1 MLDFTVFTARK
12 KLTLNA
18 RDWSPAAS
26 GRFQLQKGVQISR
39 DKDMVAMLA
48 RKYRGVID
56 VRPQPMHIQNS
67 LPPEAWN
74 RLKDHSGKALFLS
87 PTRAI
92 GDNVMLICA
101 LSALQEANPGLTVDV
116 AFVGDSFPLYAT
128 APSLNV
134 HPYFLSE
141 SAIAGCDVLVDL
153 DRVSAWDSLI
163 FEPFDIEAALLD
175 RFDVPPC
182 SAFPGRGRPYREGD
196 RPAIRLFPLASSP
209 LRTLPVA
216 TARALA
222 VAAAEL
228 GEVEIVLAK
237 GQLGS
242 ERYRGLLADGLPSA
256 VTVTPGCRDLK
267 ELARKVE
274 SVDFGIF
281 ADSGPS
287 HIAKLFDTP
296 GVTVF
301 TSATSGPLVGRFAS
315 LKPWQTPYSGTRC
328 TAPCGL
334 ATYLRTPAGRGGC
347 WETLGGARQDYVK
360 TRDLWDPE
368 EYLALMFDRP
378 VPCVGALEDRT
389 NDLVDTVAAE
399 IARRCAR

>member
-12 KLTLNA
+12 RLTLNV
-18 RDWSPAAS
+18 RDWSPGAS
-26 GRFQLQKGVQISR
+26 GRFQLQKGMQISR
-39 DKDMVAMLA
+39 DKEMVAFLA
-48 RKYRGVID
+48 QKYRGIVD
-56 VRPQPMHIQNS
+56 VQPQPMHIQNS
-67 LPPEAWN
+67 LPLEQWS
-74 RLKDHSGKALFLS
+74 RVQDHAGKALFLS

-101 LSALQEANPGLTVDV
+101 LSALKKVNPGLAIHV

-128 APSLNV
+128 APALKV

-141 SAIAGCDVLVDL
+141 TEIGEFDVVVDL

-163 FEPFDIEAALLD
+163 FEPFDIETALLKHLD
-175 RFDVPPC
+175 IPPC
-182 SAFPGRGRPYREGD
+182 SAFPGRGRPYAGGD
-196 RPAIRLFPLASSP
+196 RPTVRIFPLASSP
-209 LRTLPVA
+209 LRTLPVQ
-216 TARALA
+216 TTRALA
-222 VAAAEL
+222 AAAAAH
-228 GEVEIVLAK
+228 GNAEIVLAK

-242 ERYRGLLADGLPSA
+242 ERYRGLLSDDLPNG
-256 VTVTPGCRDLK
+256 VTVTAGCRDLK

-274 SVDFGIF
+274 TADFGVF

-301 TSATSGPLVGRFAS
+301 TSANSGPLIGRFAN
-315 LKPWQTPYSGTRC
+315 LTPWQTPYSGRKC

-347 WETLGGARQDYVK
+347 WETLGGVRQDYVK
-360 TRDLWDPE
+360 TRALWDPE

-378 VPCVGALEDRT
+378 VPCVAALGAG
-389 NDLVDTVAAE
+389 NHDLVDAVVSE
-399 IARRCAR
+399 IARRCAH